1 MAARFDA
8 ERQDGCPRPLDL
20 AAPGTPPRSRG
31 CATALEPF
39 GNATRKGPSLCLRP
53 GQLPVELG
61 DGGTLVGERLPV
73 LTGPADRLRD
83 LVRGCCFARPVFPR
97 LGVAT
102 AKPAKVAKAR
112 VCRGRRFSGFSNF
125 SSLTRA
131 FCFLAKAARV
141 ELPKCAHADGLTM
154 RHTSCRRTPLTI
166 PPLSTRIS
174 QPCSSRIAIAS

>member
-31 CATALEPF
+31 CTAAVQPF
-39 GNATRKGPSLCLRP
+39 SNTTRKGPRLGLWS
-53 GQLPVELG
+53 GQLPIELG
-61 DGGTLVGERLPV
+61 NGGALVKERLPV
-73 LTGPADRLRD
+73 LTGPADRLRG
-83 LVRGCCFARPVFPR
+83 LVRGWCFARPVFRR
-97 LGVAT
+97 LRVAA

-131 FCFLAKAARV
+131 FRVLAKAARV
-141 ELPKCAHADGLTM
+141 ELPKRAHAEGLTM
-154 RHTSCRRTPLTI
+154 RHTSWRRTPRTT
-166 PPLSTRIS
+166 PPPSMRMS
-174 QPCSSRIAIAS
+174 EPWSSRIAI